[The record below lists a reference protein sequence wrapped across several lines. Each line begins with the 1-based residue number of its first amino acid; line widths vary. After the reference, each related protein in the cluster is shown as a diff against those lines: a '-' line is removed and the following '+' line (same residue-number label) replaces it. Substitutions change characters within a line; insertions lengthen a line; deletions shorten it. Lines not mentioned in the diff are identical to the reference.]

1 MFNSNELKT
10 KNKKQR
16 GIKDS
21 HACFNP
27 WKPQKQKN
35 SYIITWLTDWL
46 KANTATSEKS
56 RKLKAL
62 IWSKWVW
69 HIKDTAAIF
78 SSMTW
83 VCDLNA
89 FNGLLQIEALKHKSR
104 L

>member
-1 MFNSNELKT
+1 MLVLTHENHKSRRTL
-10 KNKKQR
+10 
-16 GIKDS
+16 ISSPD
-21 HACFNP
+21 
-27 WKPQKQKN
+27 
-35 SYIITWLTDWL
+35 WLTDWL